1 MYSQLYRYIT
11 SFSLVD
17 FKDQFYIV
25 QVLYH
30 VQHSK
35 PIDIEKQSSFYVFM
49 NENYC
54 NRIHIY
60 EKPSTLPFYLWLLLP
75 FVYHLLRMTVLLGW
89 SYTEIQKYGLCI
101 VYITTFN
108 WAFAFLNFFF
118 FNLKIYFPSVPHY
131 KKINN
136 YTVYI
141 LMNSNFLL
149 TFKQNV
155 CLKSSS
161 IFKCLLKIKHTWL
174 YMVFW
179 YLFLKKYA

>member
-60 EKPSTLPFYLWLLLP
+60 EKPST
-75 FVYHLLRMTVLLGW
+75 
-89 SYTEIQKYGLCI
+89 
-101 VYITTFN
+101 
-108 WAFAFLNFFF
+108 
-118 FNLKIYFPSVPHY
+118 
-131 KKINN
+131 
-136 YTVYI
+136 
-141 LMNSNFLL
+141 
-149 TFKQNV
+149 
-155 CLKSSS
+155 
-161 IFKCLLKIKHTWL
+161 
-174 YMVFW
+174 
-179 YLFLKKYA
+179 

>member
-1 MYSQLYRYIT
+1 MYSQLYRYII

-35 PIDIEKQSSFYVFM
+35 PIDIEKQSSFYVSM

-89 SYTEIQKYGLCI
+89 SYTEIQKYGICI
-101 VYITTFN
+101 VYITNFN
-108 WAFAFLNFFF
+108 WAFAFLKCFF
-118 FNLKIYFPSVPHY
+118 FNLKIYFPSVHHY
-131 KKINN
+131 KKN
-136 YTVYI
+136 
-141 LMNSNFLL
+141 
-149 TFKQNV
+149 
-155 CLKSSS
+155 
-161 IFKCLLKIKHTWL
+161 
-174 YMVFW
+174 
-179 YLFLKKYA
+179 

>member
-89 SYTEIQKYGLCI
+89 SYTEIQKYSICI

-108 WAFAFLNFFF
+108 WAFAFLKCFF
-118 FNLKIYFPSVPHY
+118 FNLKIYFPSVHHY

-136 YTVYI
+136 YTVYTLRI
-141 LMNSNFLL
+141 PTSF
-149 TFKQNV
+149 
-155 CLKSSS
+155 
-161 IFKCLLKIKHTWL
+161 
-174 YMVFW
+174 
-179 YLFLKKYA
+179 

>member
-49 NENYC
+49 NDNYC

-60 EKPSTLPFYLWLLLP
+60 EKTINFTFLSLAIVAICLPSFENDSP
-75 FVYHLLRMTVLLGW
+75 VGMVL
-89 SYTEIQKYGLCI
+89 
-101 VYITTFN
+101 
-108 WAFAFLNFFF
+108 
-118 FNLKIYFPSVPHY
+118 H
-131 KKINN
+131 
-136 YTVYI
+136 
-141 LMNSNFLL
+141 
-149 TFKQNV
+149 
-155 CLKSSS
+155 
-161 IFKCLLKIKHTWL
+161 
-174 YMVFW
+174 
-179 YLFLKKYA
+179 